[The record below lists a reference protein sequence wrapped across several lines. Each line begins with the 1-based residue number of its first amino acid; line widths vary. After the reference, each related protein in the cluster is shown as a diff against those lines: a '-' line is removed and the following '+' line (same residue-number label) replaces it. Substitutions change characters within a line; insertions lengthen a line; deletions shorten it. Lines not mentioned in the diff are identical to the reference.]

1 MLYTMQLSVIIPVLN
16 EEKLLPG
23 LLNFLVDFL
32 SEGIEIIVVD
42 GGSKD
47 DTISIAKSYPVLLL
61 ETIKSNRASQLNLG
75 AKMAR
80 GEVLYFLHVD
90 TMPPA
95 SFIQDIFEQRS
106 AGYESGSY
114 RLQLGEQKSG
124 LLAINSFF
132 TKFRWLIFQGGGDQ
146 SLFIGRSTFEKIGG
160 YNDSYVIMED
170 FDLVRRLWKHPIKTV
185 VMDKTIVVSNR
196 KYQTNAY
203 LKVQMANLIA
213 FSAFKLGVSPVKIK
227 SWYCSMLHPWR

>member
-47 DTISIAKSYPVLLL
+47 DTISIAKS
-61 ETIKSNRASQLNLG
+61 NRASQLNLG
-75 AKMAR
+75 AKMAK

-160 YNDSYVIMED
+160 YNDS
-170 FDLVRRLWKHPIKTV
+170 LWKILTWSE
-185 VMDKTIVVSNR
+185 DCGNILS
-196 KYQTNAY
+196 
-203 LKVQMANLIA
+203 
-213 FSAFKLGVSPVKIK
+213 KL
-227 SWYCSMLHPWR
+227 

>member
-32 SEGIEIIVVD
+32 SECIEIIVVD

-75 AKMAR
+75 AKMAK

-160 YNDSYVIMED
+160 YND
-170 FDLVRRLWKHPIKTV
+170 
-185 VMDKTIVVSNR
+185 KTIVVSNR